1 MRLLLDTSTL
11 LWFWL
16 GGRPINDHVL
26 RAITDRGNEVY
37 VSPLSAMEIAN
48 KHRIGK
54 LPGVENIIAGFEEA
68 LAEDGFVALPLNSAH
83 SLLAGSIPAEPR
95 DPFDRMLAGQ
105 AIVENLTLVSPDT
118 AFDAL
123 GARRLW

>member
-16 GGRPINDHVL
+16 GGRPIGEPAL
-26 RAITDRGNEVY
+26 SLMKDRRTEIY
-37 VSPLSAMEIAN
+37 VSALSAMEIAN

-54 LPGVENIIAGFEEA
+54 LPGVEKIIAGFDDA
-68 LAEDGFVALPLNSAH
+68 LLADGFVALPLTTAH
-83 SLLAGSIPAEPR
+83 ALLAGTIPAEPR

-105 AIVENLTLVSPDT
+105 AIVEGLTIVSPDA

>member
-16 GGRPINDHVL
+16 GGRPLSETVL
-26 RAITDRGNEVY
+26 RAIRDRGNEVY

-54 LPGVENIIAGFEEA
+54 LPGVEGVLASYDDA
-68 LAEDGFVALPLNSAH
+68 LNADGFVALPLTSEHA
-83 SLLAGSIPAEPR
+83 LLAGSIPAEPR
-95 DPFDRMLAGQ
+95 DPFDCMLAGQ
-105 AIVENLTLVSPDT
+105 AIVEKLTIVSPDT
-118 AFDAL
+118 AFDTL

>member
-1 MRLLLDTSTL
+1 MRLLLDTSAL

-16 GGRPINDHVL
+16 GGRTLKDHVL
-26 RAITDRGNEVY
+26 AAIRDNDNEVY
-37 VSPLSAMEIAN
+37 VSPISVMEIAN

-54 LPGVENIIAGFEEA
+54 LPGVENVLATFDSA
-68 LAEDGFVALPLNSAH
+68 LQDDGFISLPLSNAH
-83 SLLAGSIPAEPR
+83 ALLAGSIPAEPR
-95 DPFDRMLAGQ
+95 DPFDRMLAAQ
-105 AIVENLTLVSPDT
+105 AIIEDLLIVSPDL

>member
-16 GGRPINDHVL
+16 GGRSISDHVL
-26 RAITDRGNEVY
+26 RAIKDRSNEVY

-54 LPGVENIIAGFEEA
+54 LPGVENIIAGFDEA
-68 LAEDGFVALPLNSAH
+68 LADDGFIPLPLNNAH
-83 SLLAGSIPAEPR
+83 SLLAGSILAEPR

-105 AIVENLTLVSPDT
+105 AIVENLTLVSPDL

>member
-16 GGRPINDHVL
+16 KSDRL
-26 RAITDRGNEVY
+26 TAKAAAAIGQNGNVVF
-37 VSPLSAMEIAN
+37 VSPISAMEITT

-54 LPGVENIIAGFEEA
+54 LPGVEHVITTFAA
-68 LAEDGFVALPLNSAH
+68 SLMADGFIALPLTIEH
-83 SLLAGSIPAEPR
+83 SLLAGSLPGEHR
-95 DPFDRMLAGQ
+95 DPFDRMLAAQ
-105 AIVENLTLVSPDT
+105 AQAEDIAIVSGDP

>member
-16 GGRPINDHVL
+16 GGRTLSERVL
-26 RAITDRGNEVY
+26 GAISDRGNEVY
-37 VSPLSAMEIAN
+37 VSALSAMEITN

-54 LPGVENIIAGFEEA
+54 LPGAEGVIAAFDEA
-68 LAEDGFVALPLNSAH
+68 LLADGFRPLPLNATH
-83 SLLAGSIPAEPR
+83 ALLAGSIPAEPR

-105 AIVENLTLVSPDT
+105 AIVEDLTIVSPVP

>member
-16 GGRPINDHVL
+16 GGRLISSHVL
-26 RAITDRGNEVY
+26 QVIQDRGNEVY
-37 VSPLSAMEIAN
+37 VSPLSAMEITK

-54 LPGVENIIAGFEEA
+54 LPGVENVISGFDDA
-68 LAEDGFVALPLNSAH
+68 LVADGFLALPLNSAH
-83 SLLAGSIPAEPR
+83 ALLAGSIAAEPR

-105 AIVENLTLVSPDT
+105 AIVEKLTIVSPDL
-118 AFDAL
+118 AFEAL

>member
-16 GGRPINDHVL
+16 GGRTISESVL
-26 RAITDRGNEVY
+26 SAIRDRRNEIY

-54 LPGVENIIAGFEEA
+54 LPGVENIIAGFDDA
-68 LAEDGFVALPLNSAH
+68 LIADGFLVLPLNSAH

-105 AIVENLTLVSPDT
+105 AIVEGLTIISPDT

>member
-1 MRLLLDTSTL
+1 LRLLLDTSTL

-16 GGRPINDHVL
+16 GGRALTDHVL
-26 RAITDRGNEVY
+26 TAILDRENEVY
-37 VSPLSAMEIAN
+37 VSPISAMEIAN

-54 LPGVENIIAGFEEA
+54 LPGVENVIAGFDGALEA
-68 LAEDGFVALPLNSAH
+68 DGFLTLPLKNEHA
-83 SLLAGSIPAEPR
+83 LLAGSIPAEPR

-105 AIVENLTLVSPDT
+105 AITENLMLVSSDI

>member
-16 GGRPINDHVL
+16 GGRDLSAGVLDAIQDRDND
-26 RAITDRGNEVY
+26 VY
-37 VSPLSAMEIAN
+37 VSSLSAMEIAN

-54 LPGVENIIAGFEEA
+54 LPGVEAVISSFDEA
-68 LAEDGFVALPLNSAH
+68 LNADGFVLLPLTSAH
-83 SLLAGSIPAEPR
+83 ALLAGSIPAEPR

-105 AIVENLTLVSPDT
+105 AIVERLVIVSPDT